1 MRSVPHI
8 TDIVSK
14 ITKRSCV
21 LFLGA
26 AVHAPPPR
34 YRDDCWPAQERPP
47 VGVALAGKLAARSGF
62 AGRHPGENA
71 TDLMRVALDYEIQ
84 MKRGGLVDAVRDEVQ
99 QGKRGSPL
107 LKALAQLDFPVVI
120 TTNFDTHFED
130 ALYAAGKRPFV
141 CVYRNNL
148 EATELTE
155 DYPSL
160 YPSPAEPFVVKIH
173 GDIKRSSGSIVITE
187 EDYIQ
192 FVLRMS
198 DKGPY
203 DPVPEVARAY
213 LAKCAT
219 LFLGYSLRDYNLRL
233 LFRTLRWRISAAPP
247 TYSVD
252 FRPDAMVQE
261 VLERRT
267 GQVSYIV
274 EDVWEF
280 VPALVEAVQS
290 GGTSASQS

>member
-1 MRSVPHI
+1 MHLD
-8 TDIVSK
+8 DIAGK
-14 ITKRSCV
+14 IQARSCV

-26 AVHAPPPR
+26 AVHAAPPR
-34 YRDDCWPAQERPP
+34 DLEESWPAPKRPP
-47 VGVALAGKLAARSGF
+47 IGPALALRLAGRSGF
-62 AGRHPGENA
+62 AARRSDEDPR
-71 TDLMRVALDYEIQ
+71 DLLRVALDYEIEK
-84 MKRGGLVDAVRDEVQ
+84 KRGGLIEAVREEVQ
-99 QGKRGSPL
+99 TGKCGSPL
-107 LKALAQLDFPVVI
+107 LHSLARLDFPVVI

-141 CVYRNNL
+141 STYRNNID
-148 EATELTE
+148 ATERTD

-160 YPSPAEPFVVKIH
+160 YPTPAQPFVLKIH
-173 GDIKRSSGSIVITE
+173 GDIERSPGSIVVTE

-198 DKGPY
+198 DKSPY

-252 FRPDAMVQE
+252 FRPDPLVQE
-261 VLERRT
+261 VLERRS

-274 EDVWEF
+274 QDVWNF
-280 VPALVEAVQS
+280 VPALLDVVQ
-290 GGTSASQS
+290 GARPQ